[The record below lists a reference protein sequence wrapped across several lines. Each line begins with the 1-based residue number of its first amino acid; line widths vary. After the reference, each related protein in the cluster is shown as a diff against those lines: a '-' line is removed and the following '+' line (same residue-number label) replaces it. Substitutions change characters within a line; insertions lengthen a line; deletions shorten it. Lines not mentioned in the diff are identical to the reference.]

1 MLKARFYAP
10 PLPFLCRDGYGNMD
24 FQEQLHTTVRTDK
37 RTRAY
42 LRKSV
47 KAREEMYLDLLKT
60 LQQNGCAGDDESTS
74 STSTISSSSS
84 SSSSSKSVAT
94 NDKKKKRRISPH

>member
-1 MLKARFYAP
+1 
-10 PLPFLCRDGYGNMD
+10 MD
-24 FQEQLHTTVRTDK
+24 FQEQLNTTVRTDK
-37 RTRAY
+37 LTRAY
-42 LRKSV
+42 LKKSV
-47 KAREEMYLDLLKT
+47 KGREEMYLDLLKT

-74 STSTISSSSS
+74 STSSSS